1 MFLRLMACMDHRRI
15 SWMWYAGHALKILNF
30 NQAAAA
36 WATVHLKSAAMF
48 HPPQCNTAQWRPWKG
63 KAGKNSWLSVGRHLA
78 SMESKGCQNVG
89 VSNIN
94 DWETLTLYYIPCL
107 FYAIS
112 VPTQVE
118 SARHSQSRKLKEICG
133 RLPVPDLCFV
143 DLTWLL
149 CHHCCPLQLAQV
161 SLGWAK
167 RRTVAATMATDT
179 VEPQKTG
186 AIFCPQLQV
195 KSSNCSRQEANN
207 TSNLERVLQCSHTL
221 GVFKQNDT
229 NIFLFQH
236 TMCQRAPRQ
245 LMKWDLA
252 HFLWSWKARAGQHW
266 NICKILQVHHGTTG
280 LRRLLF
286 GKWFFLELCASGS
299 SQEPEFSVPDCLHE
313 IPRCLFQ
320 YHFSIIS
327 VTYGRALH
335 QTSTICKLTQLQLRI
350 HRDLLQCFPFDH
362 PHNFFFFCELRSLG

>member
-1 MFLRLMACMDHRRI
+1 MSKCGSLKCQWLRNNHFILYTLFVLCHFCANTGRI
-15 SWMWYAGHALKILNF
+15 
-30 NQAAAA
+30 
-36 WATVHLKSAAMF
+36 
-48 HPPQCNTAQWRPWKG
+48 C
-63 KAGKNSWLSVGRHLA
+63 
-78 SMESKGCQNVG
+78 
-89 VSNIN
+89 SN
-94 DWETLTLYYIPCL
+94 
-107 FYAIS
+107 
-112 VPTQVE
+112 
-118 SARHSQSRKLKEICG
+118 SQSRKLKDISY
-133 RLPVPDLCFV
+133 LV
-143 DLTWLL
+143 DCQCQTCASWTSHDYCATIAVHFSLL
-149 CHHCCPLQLAQV
+149 KSRWAEPKGVLLQLLWRRIQL
-161 SLGWAK
+161 SHKRLGLL
-167 RRTVAATMATDT
+167 
-179 VEPQKTG
+179 
-186 AIFCPQLQV
+186 FCPQLQV
-195 KSSNCSRQEANN
+195 QSSKCSRQEANN
-207 TSNLERVLQCSHTL
+207 TSNLEHVLQCSHTL

-362 PHNFFFFCELRSLG
+362 PHNFSSSSSVSSEV